1 MDAHGTGFQRENM
14 RKRSKKRMD
23 EREMEEDGKNRK
35 GKGWGIG
42 IKMFFFWNCYFMF
55 KEKCNQESESA

>member
-1 MDAHGTGFQRENM
+1 M

-42 IKMFFFWNCYFMF
+42 IKMFFLLELLFYV
-55 KEKCNQESESA
+55 